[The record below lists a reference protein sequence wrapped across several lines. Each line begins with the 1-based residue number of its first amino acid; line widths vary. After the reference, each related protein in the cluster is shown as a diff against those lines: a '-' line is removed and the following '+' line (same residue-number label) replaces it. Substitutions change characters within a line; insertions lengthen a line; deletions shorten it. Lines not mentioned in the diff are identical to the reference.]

1 MADLTPDDVARIY
14 KEKVRPH
21 YFRRNPAPHKTLTML
36 GGQPGAGKSV
46 VSTRLK
52 EENRAAIYLS
62 GDDLRQFIPD
72 LKEMI
77 GKDPIGTPARIKPV
91 TSAWMR
97 AILHDAQT
105 RGDSLIIEGIFNDPA
120 VPTRTIN
127 EYAAQGYEVDVV
139 VLGVPRHASLHSA
152 LDRPIRERIATG
164 GGRYTA
170 LDHHDAGYHGTR
182 EMVRQLPSIEAVG
195 RVRIIDRNNTTWF
208 DATRTDTERFDS
220 AVDALDNSRQ
230 ITNANGIVWLAELRH
245 LTQEVISANLNTGEV
260 RDYLAEMHHVALDE
274 VIPALELPENS
285 NTRQALAQR
294 VTNDLNVVTRDA
306 SADPTSTGV
315 TIQPAHDGPD
325 ITR

>member
-46 VSTRLK
+46 ASTRLK

-182 EMVRQLPSIEAVG
+182 EMVRQLPNIEDVG

-245 LTQEVISANLNTGEV
+245 LTQEAISANLNTGEV

-306 SADPTSTGV
+306 FADPASTGV

>member
-14 KEKVRPH
+14 RNRIRPVL
-21 YFRRNPAPHKTLTML
+21 FRKPPAAKRTLTML

-46 VSTRLK
+46 ASTMLK
-52 EENRAAIYLS
+52 NEKPDAIYLS
-62 GDDLRQFIPD
+62 GDDLRRDVPG
-72 LKEMI
+72 LPEMI
-77 GKDPIGTPARIKPV
+77 QEDPLGTPARIKPV
-91 TSAWMR
+91 TSAWVR
-97 AILHDAQT
+97 AVLHDAQT
-105 RGDSLIIEGIFNDPA
+105 RGDSLIVEGIFSDPA

-164 GGRYTA
+164 GGRFTA

>member
-274 VIPALELPENS
+274 VIPALELPESS

>member
-14 KEKVRPH
+14 RNRIRPVLFH
-21 YFRRNPAPHKTLTML
+21 NPPSPKRTLTML

-46 VSTRLK
+46 ASTMLRK
-52 EENRAAIYLS
+52 EQPDAIYLS
-62 GDDLRQFIPD
+62 GDDLRRYVPGLPGMLQ
-72 LKEMI
+72 
-77 GKDPIGTPARIKPV
+77 KDPVGTPARIKPV

-105 RGDSLIIEGIFNDPA
+105 RGDSLILEGIFSDPA

-315 TIQPAHDGPD
+315 TIHPAHDGPD

>member
-220 AVDALDNSRQ
+220 AVHALDNSRQ